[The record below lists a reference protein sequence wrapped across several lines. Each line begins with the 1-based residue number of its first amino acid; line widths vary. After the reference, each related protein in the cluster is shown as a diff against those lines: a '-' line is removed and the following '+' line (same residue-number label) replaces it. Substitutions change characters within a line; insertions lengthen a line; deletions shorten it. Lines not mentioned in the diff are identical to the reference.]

1 MSLSLRRLE
10 AVRFIAAFAL
20 ACLSLQSARSVR
32 AADAPAEKE
41 PDALY
46 VLNAD
51 GTGWRKLFQL
61 EGHASC
67 GSPAVSPDGK
77 TIAFDAWQV
86 AGGRQQGAAK
96 LFAVDIDGKN
106 PRELCAGQMPN
117 WSADGKFL
125 ACSRGVTNPYGG
137 GDRYGVWI
145 VKADGADHKHVRPAW
160 GAQWSPDG
168 KKIAFLEGNKIM
180 TYDVESAAFAQVLG
194 GDANPYKQLFWNMTW
209 SPDSTQLCFKGL
221 KHDGVEEIALVDAAG
236 AEFGLK
242 VRYSGKG
249 LNADFAWHPRGD
261 RIVFAMR
268 NPERNRL
275 QLYQFDPDD
284 DEPPV
289 RLAGQDE
296 TRNNSDVCWTP
307 DGESLV
313 VMSGDY

>member
-1 MSLSLRRLE
+1 MSSTLRRCRV
-10 AVRFIAAFAL
+10 VRRFLVAMAIIAL
-20 ACLSLQSARSVR
+20 GLQSSPYVR

-46 VLNAD
+46 ALNAD

-61 EGHASC
+61 EGHAAC

-77 TIAFDAWQV
+77 SIAFDAWQV
-86 AGGRQQGAAK
+86 SGGRQQGAAK
-96 LFAVDIDGKN
+96 LFAVDIDGEN
-106 PRELCAGQMPN
+106 PRELCVGQMPT
-117 WSADGKFL
+117 WSADSKFL
-125 ACSRGVTNPYGG
+125 ACSRGVQP
-137 GDRYGVWI
+137 YGVWI

-180 TYDVESAAFAQVLG
+180 TYDVETGAIAQVLG
-194 GDANPYKQLFWNMTW
+194 GDANPYQQVFWNLTW
-209 SPDSTQLCFKGL
+209 SPDSTQLCFKGR
-221 KHDGVEEIALVDAAG
+221 KPDGAEEIGLVDAAG
-236 AEFGLK
+236 AEFGLR

-249 LNADFAWHPRGD
+249 VYADFAWHPRGD

-268 NPERNRL
+268 DPERNRL

-289 RLAGQDE
+289 RLSGQDE
-296 TRNNSDVCWTP
+296 TRNNSDMCWTP
-307 DGESLV
+307 DGEQLL